1 MIERITPD
9 RAWPLLGAART
20 RALETQAMA
29 ALPPHTLMARAGL
42 AVAQWARALYPHARH
57 IWVAC
62 GPGNN
67 GGDGLVAAC
76 HLAQQAQASGARVS
90 VSWQGDANRLPAD
103 AAWALQAARGA
114 ELRWVDGVPD
124 GCDCAIDAL
133 LGLGARSQPA
143 GTIGPWL
150 TALRQATFPV
160 LCVDLPSG
168 LNPDTGTTDEPASVP
183 GPRHTLSL
191 LTLKPGLF
199 TAHGRDAAGEVWLDD
214 LGCTDP
220 GPPDAWLGIAPP
232 PDTARPHSSHKGSHG
247 DVLVIGGQGLQVN
260 GAGMTGAAVLAAR
273 AALHGGA
280 GRVYLVPLDA
290 AGHASLGWDSDAP
303 ELMLRATDQLTSEWL
318 EHTTAVCGCGG
329 GDAVATW
336 LPLVLGHSR
345 RLVLDADALNH
356 VAASPGLQQALRAR
370 ASARGCGATVIT
382 PHPLEAARLL
392 GLSTNEVQ
400 SDRLAAAQALA
411 RRLEVICVLKGS
423 GSVVA
428 MPGQTPVINPTGNAR
443 LATAGTGDV
452 LAGLLGASVAT
463 ATAQTTSQAVFNITC
478 AAVHRHGL
486 VADQW
491 RTGDNGTLTASGLV
505 RQLSSTGVA

>member
-1 MIERITPD
+1 MIQRITPD

-29 ALPPHTLMARAGL
+29 VLPPHTLMARAGM
-42 AVAQWARALYPHARH
+42 AVARWAKALYPHARH

-76 HLAQQAQASGARVS
+76 HLAQWAQASGGQVS
-90 VSWQGDANRLPAD
+90 VSWHGDVQRLPAD
-103 AAWALQAARGA
+103 AAWALRAAQGA
-114 ELRWVDGVPD
+114 GLRWVEDRPD
-124 GCDCAIDAL
+124 DCDCAIDAL
-133 LGLGARSQPA
+133 LGLGARGQPVGA
-143 GTIGPWL
+143 MGPWL
-150 TALRQATFPV
+150 QALRQARFPV

-168 LNPDTGTTDEPASVP
+168 LNPDTGGIDEPALAS

-214 LGCTDP
+214 LGCTEAAT
-220 GPPDAWLGIAPP
+220 PDAWLGIGPP
-232 PDTARPHSSHKGSHG
+232 AMAVLRPHSSHKGSQG
-247 DVLVIGGQGLQVN
+247 DVLVLGGQGLQLN

-290 AGHASLGWDSDAP
+290 ADSTSLSWDPEAP
-303 ELMLRATDQLTSEWL
+303 ELMVRATHQLTPEWL
-318 EHTTAVCGCGG
+318 ETTTVVCGCGG

-336 LPLVLGHSR
+336 LPLVLAHSR
-345 RLVLDADALNH
+345 MLVLDADALNH

-370 ASARGCGATVIT
+370 ASARGRSATVIT
-382 PHPLEAARLL
+382 PHPLEGARLL
-392 GLSTNEVQ
+392 GVGTHDVQ
-400 SDRLAAAQALA
+400 SDRRAAAQQLA
-411 RRLEVICVLKGS
+411 ERLDVICVLKGS

-428 MPGQTPVINPTGNAR
+428 MAGHTPVINPTGNAR

-452 LAGLLGASVAT
+452 LAGLLGAWLAT
-463 ATAQTTSQAVFNITC
+463 SSPDDVFSRTCTAVY
-478 AAVHRHGL
+478 RHGL
-486 VADQW
+486 AADQW
-491 RTGDNGTLTASGLV
+491 RTDEHGTLTASDLISHLG
-505 RQLSSTGVA
+505 RC